1 MKNLIFPFLLISF
14 ALVHGQESC
23 LKLCESCPADSSLFE
38 QYEEAPENTEQPICN
53 KIESYCK
60 CYSLA
65 RDEWFKAKEEAAAI
79 EARNEAI
86 SNGKRQLTLNLLED
100 CGNSVCEQMLHFES
114 DVFTKG
120 EIANARNAS
129 DLSASD
135 TADTTEND
143 STNAQDRL
151 SKLDGAENLAGLAAS
166 MCLGDSSECIVK
178 VSYESNSMKL
188 VAIQKIEKKAEAQ
201 ATVAAPAANSTKQ
214 SVYSTSTAPQ
224 ETEQVAKPEPKSNSV
239 YAQKPAPK
247 EKRQHFYKGF
257 GLTFGSYDEND
268 FLDYSID
275 GENAIEDGNFEA
287 GLSFIAK
294 WYFYRAGSFQTGLNA
309 YFRHHSYD
317 EDDWKYIGYSY
328 YYDYSSYLDMEAEY
342 YNITLELPLAIRI
355 GIPIKYFAPFIS
367 ETFAVRKPIY
377 GWAMVSWYDGGDDT
391 GWKSDFYGASDLEFV
406 DWIGIGF
413 EIAQHFAIEYQMM
426 AVAFR
431 TGNAHLYD
439 TEESFRLNMQFTW

>member
-1 MKNLIFPFLLISF
+1 MKKF
-14 ALVHGQESC
+14 AGLAVGLFSVLSWANPMCVELCTPCADNIDDASCVKADALCGCAVVLDSVAKAQE
-23 LKLCESCPADSSLFE
+23 A
-38 QYEEAPENTEQPICN
+38 EA
-53 KIESYCK
+53 
-60 CYSLA
+60 A
-65 RDEWFKAKEEAAAI
+65 AKAEAEAAEAAAI

-86 SNGKRQLTLNLLED
+86 SNGKKQLTLNLLED
-100 CGNSVCEQMLHFES
+100 CSNSVCEQILYFEN

-151 SKLDGAENLAGLAAS
+151 SKLDGAENIAGLAAS

-188 VAIQKIEKKAEAQ
+188 VAIQKVEKPKAEAK
-201 ATVAAPAANSTKQ
+201 AVIAP
-214 SVYSTSTAPQ
+214 APQ
-224 ETEQVAKPEPKSNSV
+224 ETKQVAKPEPKSNSA

-309 YFRHHSYD
+309 YFRHHSYY
-317 EDDWKYIGYSY
+317 EDNWKYIGSY
-328 YYDYSSYLDMEAEY
+328 YGGGSRYMDMEAEY

-377 GWAMVSWYDGGDDT
+377 GWAWVDEYGD
-391 GWKSDFYGASDLEFV
+391 WESDFYGAADWEFV

-439 TEESFRLNMQFTW
+439 LEESFRVNMQFTW

>member
-1 MKNLIFPFLLISF
+1 MKKFTGLAVGLFSILSWANPMC
-14 ALVHGQESC
+14 VE
-23 LKLCESCPADSSLFE
+23 LCTPCAD
-38 QYEEAPENTEQPICN
+38 
-53 KIESYCK
+53 KIEDASCV
-60 CYSLA
+60 
-65 RDEWFKAKEEAAAI
+65 KADALCGCAAVLDSVAKAQEIEAAAKAEAEAAEAAAI

-100 CGNSVCEQMLHFES
+100 CGNSVCEQMLYFEN

-151 SKLDGAENLAGLAAS
+151 SKLDGAENLAGLAAG

-178 VSYESNSMKL
+178 VSYESKSMKL
-188 VAIQKIEKKAEAQ
+188 VAIQKVEKPKAEAK
-201 ATVAAPAANSTKQ
+201 AVIAPAPKKTKL
-214 SVYSTSTAPQ
+214 VVKP
-224 ETEQVAKPEPKSNSV
+224 KPEPKSNSA
-239 YAQKPAPK
+239 YTPKPAPK

-268 FLDYSID
+268 FLDYSVD
-275 GENAIEDGNFEA
+275 GENSIEDGNFEA

-317 EDDWKYIGYSY
+317 EDDWKFIGYSY
-328 YYDYSSYLDMEAEY
+328 YYDYSYYLDMEAEY

-355 GIPIKYFAPFIS
+355 GFPIKYFAPFIS

-377 GWAMVSWYDGGDDT
+377 GWAIYGWAQVYTYDYYHEEDT
-391 GWKSDFYGASDLEFV
+391 GGWKSDFYGAEDWEFV

-413 EIAQHFAIEYQMM
+413 EIAQHFAIEYQMI
-426 AVAFR
+426 AAAFR

-439 TEESFRLNMQFTW
+439 DTKESFRVNMQFTW

>member
-86 SNGKRQLTLNLLED
+86 SNGKKQLTLNLLED
-100 CGNSVCEQMLHFES
+100 CGNSVCEQMLYFEN

-120 EIANARNAS
+120 EIANTRNAS

-178 VSYESNSMKL
+178 VSYESMSMKL
-188 VAIQKIEKKAEAQ
+188 VAIQKVEKPKAEAK
-201 ATVAAPAANSTKQ
+201 AVIAP
-214 SVYSTSTAPQ
+214 APQ
-224 ETEQVAKPEPKSNSV
+224 ETKQVAKPEPKSNSA
-239 YAQKPAPK
+239 YTPKPAPK

-268 FLDYSID
+268 FLDYSVD
-275 GENAIEDGNFEA
+275 GDNSIEDGNYEA

-309 YFRHHSYD
+309 YFRHHSYY
-317 EDDWKYIGYSY
+317 EDNWKYIGSY
-328 YYDYSSYLDMEAEY
+328 YGGGSRYMDMDAEY
-342 YNITLELPLAIRI
+342 FNITLELPLAIRI

-377 GWAMVSWYDGGDDT
+377 GWAWVDYGD
-391 GWKSDFYGASDLEFV
+391 WESDFYGASDWEFV

>member
-1 MKNLIFPFLLISF
+1 MKKFTGLAIGLFSVLSWANPMC
-14 ALVHGQESC
+14 VE
-23 LKLCESCPADSSLFE
+23 LCSPCAD
-38 QYEEAPENTEQPICN
+38 
-53 KIESYCK
+53 KIEDVSC
-60 CYSLA
+60 
-65 RDEWFKAKEEAAAI
+65 EKADALCGCAAVLDSVAKAQEAEAAAKAEAEAAEAAAI

-86 SNGKRQLTLNLLED
+86 SNGKKQLTLNLLED
-100 CGNSVCEQMLHFES
+100 CSNSVCEQILYFEN

-120 EIANARNAS
+120 EIANTRNAS

-166 MCLGDSSECIVK
+166 MCLDDSSECIVK
-178 VSYESNSMKL
+178 VSYESKSMKL

-214 SVYSTSTAPQ
+214 SVYSTNTAPQ

-239 YAQKPAPK
+239 YAQNPAPK

-377 GWAMVSWYDGGDDT
+377 GWARVNTYGWYNDDDI
-391 GWKSDFYGASDLEFV
+391 GWKGDFYGAADWEFV

>member
-1 MKNLIFPFLLISF
+1 MKKF
-14 ALVHGQESC
+14 AGLAVGLFSVLSWANPMCVELCTPCADNVDDASCEKADALCGCAAVLDSVAKAQEIEAAA
-23 LKLCESCPADSSLFE
+23 KAQADS
-38 QYEEAPENTEQPICN
+38 A
-53 KIESYCK
+53 
-60 CYSLA
+60 
-65 RDEWFKAKEEAAAI
+65 EAAAI
-79 EARNEAI
+79 EAKNEAI
-86 SNGKRQLTLNLLED
+86 ANGKKQLTLNLLED
-100 CGNSVCEQMLHFES
+100 CSNSVCEQILYFEN

-120 EIANARNAS
+120 EIANKKNAG
-129 DLSASD
+129 DLNASD

-166 MCLGDSSECIVK
+166 MCLGNSSECIVK

-188 VAIQKIEKKAEAQ
+188 IAIQKVEKPKAEAK
-201 ATVAAPAANSTKQ
+201 AVIAP
-214 SVYSTSTAPQ
+214 APQ
-224 ETEQVAKPEPKSNSV
+224 ETKQVAKPEPKSNSA
-239 YAQKPAPK
+239 YTPKPAPK
-247 EKRQHFYKGF
+247 GKRQHFYKGF

-268 FLDYSID
+268 FLDYSVD
-275 GENAIEDGNFEA
+275 GENSIEDGNFEA

-309 YFRHHSYD
+309 YFRHHSYY
-317 EDDWKYIGYSY
+317 EDNWKYIGYDY
-328 YYDYSSYLDMEAEY
+328 YHYFSPYLDMEAEY

-377 GWAMVSWYDGGDDT
+377 GWARVVGYNDVLD
-391 GWKSDFYGASDLEFV
+391 WKGDFYGASDWEFV

-439 TEESFRLNMQFTW
+439 TEESFRVNMQFTW

>member
-1 MKNLIFPFLLISF
+1 MKNLIFPLLLISF

-23 LKLCESCPADSSLFE
+23 LKLCESCPVDSSLFE
-38 QYEEAPENTEQPICN
+38 QYEEAPKNTEQPICN

-79 EARNEAI
+79 EAKNEAI
-86 SNGKRQLTLNLLED
+86 SNGKKQLTLNLLED
-100 CGNSVCEQMLHFES
+100 CGNSVCEQMLYFEN

-151 SKLDGAENLAGLAAS
+151 SKLDGAEHLAGLAAG

-188 VAIQKIEKKAEAQ
+188 VAIQKVEKPKAEAK
-201 ATVAAPAANSTKQ
+201 AVIAP
-214 SVYSTSTAPQ
+214 APQ
-224 ETEQVAKPEPKSNSV
+224 ETKQVPKSEPKSNSA
-239 YAQKPAPK
+239 YTPKPAPK

-268 FLDYSID
+268 FLDYSVD
-275 GENAIEDGNFEA
+275 GENSIEDGNFEA

-309 YFRHHSYD
+309 YFRHHSYY
-317 EDDWKYIGYSY
+317 EDNWKYIGYSY
-328 YYDYSSYLDMEAEY
+328 YYDYSYYLDMEAEY

-377 GWAMVSWYDGGDDT
+377 GWAWTEVDYDYDI
-391 GWKSDFYGASDLEFV
+391 GWKGDFYGAADWEFV

-439 TEESFRLNMQFTW
+439 TEESFRVNMQFTW

>member
-1 MKNLIFPFLLISF
+1 MKKF
-14 ALVHGQESC
+14 AGLAVGLFSVLSWANPMCVELCTPCADNVDDASCVKADALCGCAAVLDSVAKAQEV
-23 LKLCESCPADSSLFE
+23 
-38 QYEEAPENTEQPICN
+38 EA
-53 KIESYCK
+53 
-60 CYSLA
+60 A
-65 RDEWFKAKEEAAAI
+65 AKAEAEAAEAAAI

-86 SNGKRQLTLNLLED
+86 LNGKKQLTLNLLED
-100 CGNSVCEQMLHFES
+100 CGNSVCEQILYFEN

-135 TADTTEND
+135 TADTTKND
-143 STNAQDRL
+143 STNTQDRL

-188 VAIQKIEKKAEAQ
+188 VAIQKVEKPKAEAK
-201 ATVAAPAANSTKQ
+201 AVIAP
-214 SVYSTSTAPQ
+214 APQ
-224 ETEQVAKPEPKSNSV
+224 ETKQVAKPE
-239 YAQKPAPK
+239 PK

-275 GENAIEDGNFEA
+275 GDNSIEDGNFEA

-317 EDDWKYIGYSY
+317 EDDWKYIGSY
-328 YYDYSSYLDMEAEY
+328 YGGGSRYMDMEAEY
-342 YNITLELPLAIRI
+342 FNITLELPLAIRI

-377 GWAMVSWYDGGDDT
+377 GWAWVDYGD
-391 GWKSDFYGASDLEFV
+391 WESDFYGASDWEFV

-439 TEESFRLNMQFTW
+439 TEESFRVNMQFTW